1 MKAVFGNHPY
11 AHPSDGTLTSLP
23 RITRQQMQHF
33 YRTYYAAGN
42 TVIALVG
49 DISRAQAEQ
58 LAERISNALPQG
70 AHVPTLSLAKRIDKP
85 QLLHVNFPSSQPHI
99 LIGNQAIYRGRS
111 EEH

>member
-1 MKAVFGNHPY
+1 
-11 AHPSDGTLTSLP
+11 
-23 RITRQQMQHF
+23 MQHF

-85 QLLHVNFPSSQPHI
+85 QLLHVNFPSSQTHI
-99 LIGNQAIYRGRS
+99 LIGNQAIYRGVADWPALYVGNWILGGGGFASRLTQQVR
-111 EEH
+111 EQK